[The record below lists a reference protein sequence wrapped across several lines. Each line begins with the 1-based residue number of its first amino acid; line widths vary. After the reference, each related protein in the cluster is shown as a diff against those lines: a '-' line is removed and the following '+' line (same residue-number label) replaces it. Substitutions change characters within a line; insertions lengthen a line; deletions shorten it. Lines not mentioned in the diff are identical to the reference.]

1 MKKEDIIARLKN
13 GEDMDNIA
21 SELTAMLNAAQADY
35 EAELLEKA
43 KEELAKAEAEA
54 EAKAKLED
62 ANEIVEMLE
71 DFVATYY
78 PDKTNVLE
86 MTGEELIAAFETVF
100 SMSDMLDQFGKV
112 FGITIPGAI
121 KPSTVNKEPIKTKQ
135 SDVSDIIN
143 DFLKS
148 IGC

>member
-100 SMSDMLDQFGKV
+100 SMSDILNQLGKMYGV
-112 FGITIPGAI
+112 AIPA
-121 KPSTVNKEPIKTKQ
+121 KTKAK
-135 SDVSDIIN
+135 SAHPIDNVVKDDVSNIIN